1 MDYPKNMCQN
11 CLKEDH
17 FLTDFQRGQI
27 ACSYCGMVSDERF
40 IDQTCEWRNF
50 SEEKDASRIGMS
62 SSIINTKLELDLVT
76 KDKNGFL
83 CKKRRNHSSLS
94 KSDNLFKMFYEAAQ
108 VLEMKKI
115 FVERGV
121 DLLYQC
127 TLSNELSKKKIDSHY
142 LIALIIYNTFKNN
155 GNYKELTDILNLL
168 NLEKNKKTLI
178 KCDLFLRTVTKIQNF
193 RYSDNVKTVRL
204 LCNKLDLNI
213 SLTDSAIKVLE
224 KVLSLFHYDNFI
236 PKAIAAAT
244 ILVTLKLHNQANPD
258 ITEVSQ
264 VGGIENISKLKTIYN
279 KIVKKKNFN
288 IIFQDYA
295 IPQTNKEVV

>member
-1 MDYPKNMCQN
+1 
-11 CLKEDH
+11 
-17 FLTDFQRGQI
+17 
-27 ACSYCGMVSDERF
+27 MVSDERF

-83 CKKRRNHSSLS
+83 CKKRRNLSSLS

-115 FVERGV
+115 FVEKGI

-127 TLSNELSKKKIDSHY
+127 TLSIELSKKKIDSQY

-155 GNYKELTDILNLL
+155 GNYKELTDILSLL
-168 NLEKNKKTLI
+168 NLEKNQKTLI
-178 KCDLFLRTVTKIQNF
+178 KCDLFLRTITKIKNF
-193 RYSDNVKTVRL
+193 SYSDNVNTVRL
-204 LCNKLDLNI
+204 LCNKLDLNV
-213 SLTDSAIKVLE
+213 SLTDSAVKVLE

-236 PKAIAAAT
+236 PKTIAAAS
-244 ILVTLKLHNQANPD
+244 ILVTLKLHNQAQPD
-258 ITEVSQ
+258 TIEVSK
-264 VGGIENISKLKTIYN
+264 VSGIENISKLKTIYN

-288 IIFQDYA
+288 SIFQEHETSQCY
-295 IPQTNKEVV
+295 KEEV